1 MESSLEGNG
10 GDLMDQCSWH
20 DTPPAFSVNL
30 TNWLGHDLDIGLS
43 ALESRVLTSQWLGG
57 KNAPFEANLPV
68 PLGDTSAKNSRGV
81 GQRICLTPSP
91 TQFAEGARAQIGG
104 PGQCRVSHR
113 GSGLGAIERNAATVS
128 TPTEATTVNLGPA
141 RPVTAE
147 KI

>member
-68 PLGDTSAKNSRGV
+68 PLGDTTGRSSLVEVRLFALLLD
-81 GQRICLTPSP
+81 QP
-91 TQFAEGARAQIGG
+91 TLPWGHQDSCGRFLLCR
-104 PGQCRVSHR
+104 PG
-113 GSGLGAIERNAATVS
+113 S
-128 TPTEATTVNLGPA
+128 T
-141 RPVTAE
+141 
-147 KI
+147 

>member
-68 PLGDTSAKNSRGV
+68 PLGDTTGRSSLVEVRLFALLLDQPTLPWGELTARRLGVIVFIFTQDCVPSVRESRSKNHG
-81 GQRICLTPSP
+81 
-91 TQFAEGARAQIGG
+91 
-104 PGQCRVSHR
+104 
-113 GSGLGAIERNAATVS
+113 S
-128 TPTEATTVNLGPA
+128 TPDATA
-141 RPVTAE
+141 
-147 KI
+147 

>member
-68 PLGDTSAKNSRGV
+68 PLGDTSVQDS
-81 GQRICLTPSP
+81 
-91 TQFAEGARAQIGG
+91 GG
-104 PGQCRVSHR
+104 
-113 GSGLGAIERNAATVS
+113 GLGYLPYAS
-128 TPTEATTVNLGPA
+128 TNGVCRRGKNL
-141 RPVTAE
+141 RVTLS
-147 KI
+147 

>member
-68 PLGDTSAKNSRGV
+68 PLGRDTQSRPDEQV
-81 GQRICLTPSP
+81 DQ
-91 TQFAEGARAQIGG
+91 ARHSQADDD
-104 PGQCRVSHR
+104 
-113 GSGLGAIERNAATVS
+113 
-128 TPTEATTVNLGPA
+128 
-141 RPVTAE
+141 RPVPSTHGRRTIASRE
-147 KI
+147 DDA